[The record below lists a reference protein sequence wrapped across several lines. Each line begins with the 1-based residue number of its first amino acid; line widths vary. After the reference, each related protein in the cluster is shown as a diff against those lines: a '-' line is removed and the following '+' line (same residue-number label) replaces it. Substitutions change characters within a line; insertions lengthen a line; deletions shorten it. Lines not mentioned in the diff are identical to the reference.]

1 MVLLLRNMPHP
12 RSLMLLKRTKF
23 TSLCLEVLI
32 YQQPYNSKFF
42 SLVHELNNGLGL
54 LGIVVR
60 LPYVLTSKCH
70 HMQFLLTRQ
79 ITSLTLVKLT
89 QLLCK
94 FGYTKNNP
102 INFLHLKSVGNL
114 ERIFVQNCFL
124 QRDDTSFLMSA

>member
-1 MVLLLRNMPHP
+1 MVLLLHNMPHP

-54 LGIVVR
+54 LGILVR

-94 FGYTKNNP
+94 FSYTKNNP

-114 ERIFVQNCFL
+114 ERIFIQNCFL

>member
-1 MVLLLRNMPHP
+1 MPHP

-54 LGIVVR
+54 LVIVLR
-60 LPYVLTSKCH
+60 LPYMYVLTSKCH
-70 HMQFLLTRQ
+70 HMQLLLTRQ
-79 ITSLTLVKLT
+79 IVSLTLVKLT
-89 QLLCK
+89 QLSLNLVTLK
-94 FGYTKNNP
+94 TILF
-102 INFLHLKSVGNL
+102 FHLKSVGNL
-114 ERIFVQNCFL
+114 ERTFMQNCFL